1 VDAGGT
7 PAAGHRLSGGRQRSG
22 GEESREVFMPGPF
35 GLLGAPTL
43 LLLVAAAVVIV
54 LAARGGRGGAG
65 RPGAAEALEIL
76 DRRLVAGQIDPADHQ
91 RRRDLLAA
99 AGNRPTGVRRTGLL
113 IGLLLLVLVLA
124 LPTVGFVGGFWAQP
138 AWRHGP
144 SGYAAVAVRCPAPA
158 NLPGR
163 VVGITLFDMVGR
175 PSLGGPGGQMPG
187 GSMAG
192 PGGTP
197 MMGIA
202 PAVTSVPAGQ
212 VTLVATDGG
221 LMTHELL
228 VLPLA
233 GSARAGSRPVGADGT
248 VEETGRLGEVSNSCA
263 AGSGGGLRP
272 GTAGWTTL
280 TLPAGRYELL
290 CNLPGH
296 YAAGM
301 YAELTVS

>member
-1 VDAGGT
+1 MYV
-7 PAAGHRLSGGRQRSG
+7 
-22 GEESREVFMPGPF
+22 PGPF
-35 GLLGAPTL
+35 GLLGPPTL
-43 LLLVAAAVVIV
+43 LLLIAAAVVIV

-65 RPGAAEALEIL
+65 RRGAVDALELL
-76 DRRLVAGQIDPADHQ
+76 DRRLVAGQIDPADYR

-99 AGNRPTGVRRTGLL
+99 VGDRPTGARRAGLL
-113 IGLLLLVLVLA
+113 IGLLLLLVLA
-124 LPTVGFVGGFWAQP
+124 LPTLPFVGGFWAQP
-138 AWRHGP
+138 ALPSGP

-163 VVGITLFDMVGR
+163 VVGVTLFDMSGR
-175 PSLGGPGGQMPG
+175 AQAGEPGNPVPPAPPGMAPLGQMMG
-187 GSMAG
+187 
-192 PGGTP
+192 P

-212 VTLVATDGG
+212 VTLVATNGG
-221 LMTHELL
+221 WMIHELL
-228 VLPLA
+228 VLPLT
-233 GSARAGSRPVGADGT
+233 GSARAGSRQVGTDGT
-248 VEETGRLGEVSNSCA
+248 VDETGRLGEVSNSCA